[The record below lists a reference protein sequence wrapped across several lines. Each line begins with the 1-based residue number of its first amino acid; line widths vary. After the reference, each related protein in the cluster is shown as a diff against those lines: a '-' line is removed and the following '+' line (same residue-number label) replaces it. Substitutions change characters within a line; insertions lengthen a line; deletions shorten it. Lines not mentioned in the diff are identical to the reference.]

1 MGRFATILL
10 VIILGGGFV
19 GLNALYTVDE
29 REQAVVFRFGQ
40 SIDIVNE
47 AGDEDPGLHFKLPFV
62 DEVIRFDKR
71 NMAFNMRS
79 AELLAA
85 DQERL
90 IVDAFL
96 RYRIVDPR
104 AYYTTVTDTVGAERA
119 LSPIMQNALRNVVA
133 SLPSDEVVSGQRAAL
148 MVQVQDAVEI
158 EVESRAL
165 GMEVI
170 DVRIR
175 RADLPNQVEADVFNR
190 MIAQRREE
198 ANGIRA
204 EGAEEARLITAE
216 TDRQT
221 RVIRAEAEGEARRI
235 EGEGNAQQIAIHAA
249 AFGRDVE
256 FYAFYRSL
264 EAYKSA
270 IAAGTPIVIP
280 PDSEFFEYFGRFSAP
295 E

>member
-47 AGDEDPGLHFKLPFV
+47 AGDENPGLHFKLPFV

-148 MVQVQDAVEI
+148 MVQVQEAVEI